1 MQRLQRKLEADIR
14 DIKLLILDVDG
25 VLTDNRMIFINGGGE
40 AKSFSAADGFAI
52 LYTTGKAFQYAVIS
66 ARNSEVTSR
75 RCQELGIG
83 DVFQQWDKQGALTDL
98 MKKHNLEP
106 SQVGCIGNDVPDIV
120 VMERVGLAVCPA
132 DAEKEVLEFAHYQTE
147 RKGGKGC
154 CREVINFLL
163 DARGI
168 NLLQLYRDR
177 LKNA

>member
-1 MQRLQRKLEADIR
+1 MQRLQRKLETDIR

-25 VLTDNRMIFINGGGE
+25 VLTDNRMIFLSGHQE
-40 AKSFSAADGFAI
+40 AKNFTAADGFAI
-52 LYTTGKAFQYAVIS
+52 RATAGKALHYAVIS
-66 ARNSEVTSR
+66 ARNSDITIR

-83 DVFQQWDKQGALTDL
+83 DVLQQWDKQAALAEL
-98 MKKHNLEP
+98 MKKHNLQA
-106 SQVGCIGNDVPDIV
+106 SQIGCIGNDVPDIV
-120 VMERVGLAVCPA
+120 VMERVGFAVCPA
-132 DAEKEVLEFAHYQTE
+132 DAEREVLEFAHYQTE

-168 NLLQLYRDR
+168 SLLQLYRDG

>member
-1 MQRLQRKLEADIR
+1 LQRLQRKLEADIR
-14 DIKLLILDVDG
+14 DIKLLIFDVDG
-25 VLTDNRMIFINGGGE
+25 VLTDNRMIFMSGHQE
-40 AKSFSAADGFAI
+40 AKNFSAADGFAI
-52 LYTTGKAFQYAVIS
+52 RATTGKVLQYAVIS
-66 ARNSEVTSR
+66 ARNSDITIT

-83 DVFQQWDKQGALTDL
+83 DVLQQWDKQAALADL
-98 MKKHNLEP
+98 MKKHNLQP

-132 DAEKEVLEFAHYQTE
+132 DAEREVLEFAHYQTE

-154 CREVINFLL
+154 CREAINFLL

-177 LKNA
+177 LNDA

>member
-1 MQRLQRKLEADIR
+1 LRKLQRKLEADLR
-14 DIKLLILDVDG
+14 DIKLLIFDVDG
-25 VLTDNRMIFINGGGE
+25 VLTDNRMIFMSGHQE
-40 AKSFSAADGFAI
+40 AKNFSAADGFAI
-52 LYTTGKAFQYAVIS
+52 RATTGKVLHYAVIS
-66 ARNSEVTSR
+66 ARNFDITIT
-75 RCQELGIG
+75 RCQELGID
-83 DVFQQWDKQGALTDL
+83 DVFQQWDKQGALADL
-98 MKKHNLEP
+98 MKKHNLKP

-132 DAEKEVLEFAHYQTE
+132 DAEREVLEFAHYQTE

-154 CREVINFLL
+154 CREVVNFLL

>member
-1 MQRLQRKLEADIR
+1 MQRLQRKLETDIR
-14 DIKLLILDVDG
+14 DIKLLIFDVDG
-25 VLTDNRMIFINGGGE
+25 VLTDNRMIFMSGHQE
-40 AKSFSAADGFAI
+40 AKNFSAADGFGIRA
-52 LYTTGKAFQYAVIS
+52 TTGIALHYAVIS
-66 ARNSEVTSR
+66 ARNSDITIR

-83 DVFQQWDKQGALTDL
+83 DVVQQWDKQAALADL
-98 MKKHNLEP
+98 MKKHNLQP

-120 VMERVGLAVCPA
+120 VMERVGFAVCPA

-168 NLLQLYRDR
+168 SLLQLYRDGI
-177 LKNA
+177 KNA